1 MQAHPAH
8 EPAESGYDRLLQGW
22 LSGEMRLV
30 NSGLPKERRRLS
42 ELLGEE
48 QPSVG
53 CSDGSHQ
60 LFKRSELRFL
70 SDILDENER
79 DSLLLPILI
88 EMAGDETEAIV
99 LCPSGVELKVIS
111 YVLGMHLT
119 YETPGRVRVYK
130 PQLGLLRKKLRTT
143 TQYAFSA
150 RTGD

>member
-30 NSGLPKERRRLS
+30 NSGLPRERRRLS

-60 LFKRSELRFL
+60 LFKRTELRFL

-79 DSLLLPILI
+79 ESLLLPIII
-88 EMAGDETEAIV
+88 EMVGDGTEAIV
-99 LCPSGVELKVIS
+99 LCPSDVELAVIP
-111 YVLGMHLT
+111 VLVSRLATVSVGFAPRESH
-119 YETPGRVRVYK
+119 RR
-130 PQLGLLRKKLRTT
+130 
-143 TQYAFSA
+143 AFS
-150 RTGD
+150 RSICTVEGSVWGS

>member
-1 MQAHPAH
+1 MHAHPAH

-30 NSGLPKERRRLS
+30 NSGLPRERRRLG

-53 CSDGSHQ
+53 CSDGSQQ
-60 LFKRSELRFL
+60 LFKRAELRFL

-79 DSLLLPILI
+79 KSLLLPILI
-88 EMAGDETEAIV
+88 EIAGDETEAIV
-99 LCPSGVELKVIS
+99 LCPSDVELKVIS
-111 YVLGMHLT
+111 FVLGMHLT

-130 PQLGLLRKKLRTT
+130 PQLALLRKKLRTT
-143 TQYAFSA
+143 TQYVFSA